1 MSKSRTAI
9 AHGAQRAQAC
19 SVHAL
24 PVRALLVW
32 LVLCVAAALGACTST
47 TQVVTPAAQGAAAL
61 PADRRN
67 PDDPAEVERRARLR
81 LELAGMYF
89 GRGQSS
95 TALDELKAALA
106 AKPDLPEAWGLRGL
120 ILASMGDARGAEDSF
135 QRGLQMRPGDADLLH
150 NYGWFLC
157 QQRRYDEAD
166 TQFRAALA
174 QPQYRETTR
183 TLLAQG
189 VCQARAGRWP
199 EAEAT
204 LVRSY
209 ELDPSNPAIAYNLA
223 EVLLR
228 RGELERARFYV
239 GRINAIPEQVTAQS
253 LWLAARIEHRMGNAE
268 TVASLGRRLRDRF
281 PQSTE
286 TLQFERG
293 RFDD

>member
-1 MSKSRTAI
+1 VSAAVATP
-9 AHGAQRAQAC
+9 GTQPLRAAF
-19 SVHAL
+19 A
-24 PVRALLVW
+24 W
-32 LVLCVAAALGACTST
+32 LVLGAAAALCGCSST
-47 TQVVTPAAQGAAAL
+47 TQVVMPGAQGAAAL

-89 GRGQSS
+89 GRGQNS

-120 ILASMGDARGAEDSF
+120 ILASMGDPRGAEDSF
-135 QRGLQMRPGDADLLH
+135 QRGLQMRPGDADILH

-157 QQRRYDEAD
+157 QLRRYDEAD
-166 TQFRAALA
+166 AQFRAALA

-189 VCQARAGRWP
+189 SCQARAGRWAD
-199 EAEAT
+199 AEAT
-204 LVRSY
+204 LKRSY
-209 ELDPSNPAIAYNLA
+209 ELDPANPATAYNLA
-223 EVLLR
+223 EVLLH

-239 GRINAIPEQVTAQS
+239 RRINAVPEQVTAQS
-253 LWLAARIEHRMGNAE
+253 LWLAVRVERRLGNGEAL
-268 TVASLGRRLRDRF
+268 ADLGRQLRDRF

-286 TLQFERG
+286 ALQFERG
-293 RFDD
+293 QFDE